1 MSGRRVAVLVTAV
14 VVVVV
19 AVVLAVLRWDD
30 ANKLSTALSAL
41 AGLAAVGVGVWAALP
56 GSSGRRRVRA
66 SRTGKATAGRGGQ
79 ANTGVIVVK
88 GAKTAE
94 AGEGAVDDVRADKT
108 GDADASGGGD
118 ANTGV
123 RLD

>member
-1 MSGRRVAVLVTAV
+1 MNARRTVIVVTAA

-30 ANKLSTALSAL
+30 ANKLASALSAL

-56 GSSGRRRVRA
+56 GSAQGRIRA
-66 SRTGKATAGRGGQ
+66 SRTGKAVAGRGGW
-79 ANTGVIVVK
+79 ANTGVSIK
-88 GAKTAE
+88 GAPSIKSTA
-94 AGEGAVDDVRADKT
+94 AGDVRADHT
-108 GDADASGGGD
+108 GDADASGGD

>member
-1 MSGRRVAVLVTAV
+1 MVIVVTAA

-19 AVVLAVLRWDD
+19 AVVLAVLRWDE
-30 ANKLSTALSAL
+30 ANKLASALSAL

-56 GSSGRRRVRA
+56 GSALGRIRA
-66 SRTGKATAGRGGQ
+66 SRTGKAVARRGGS
-79 ANTGVIVVK
+79 ANTGVSGK
-88 GAKTAE
+88 GDA
-94 AGEGAVDDVRADKT
+94 AGDVRADHT
-108 GDADASGGGD
+108 GDADASGGD